1 MKILTVAAVPPN
13 PNSGASGT
21 VVKINE
27 GLRSLGHEVDE
38 IWDDELTHRIKHGN
52 LYSLLEQPRAYRKA
66 IQRKLAQSH
75 YDVIDINQ
83 PQGWLAAKFL
93 RDSNFSG
100 VVVNR
105 SHGVELLVNEV
116 VPAWHKRLGIPESK
130 FPRSLLTP
138 ILRRK
143 LESQWPAAAEYS
155 DGIIVSSEI
164 DRDYLVKRLGLAED
178 SVAAIQQGIP
188 DNILETTPAPM
199 TNYRIKRLLYVGQF
213 SFIKGPHLLAE
224 IFTTVLKRHPDVHAT
239 WVTAEDAHA
248 TIRELV
254 SSDVHDRLNLVPWM
268 AQDELIQTY
277 QSHGVFV
284 FPSFFEGFGKA
295 PFEAMAAGVCAVC
308 SDAGGMRDIIEHGR
322 SGFLCAVGDTEAFVD
337 RIEELL
343 ANDSLAE
350 EMSAQSRKAVEH
362 LTWNRCAGETAEFY
376 EQLLDRKQSRNKLQE
391 AAIS

>member
-52 LYSLLEQPRAYRKA
+52 LYSLLEQPRTYRTA
-66 IQRKLAQSH
+66 IQRRLENSQ

-93 RDSNFSG
+93 RQRNFSG
-100 VVVNR
+100 AIVNR
-105 SHGVELLVNEV
+105 SHGVELLVNAV
-116 VPAWHKRLGIPESK
+116 VPKWHKTLGVAEST

-138 ILRRK
+138 VLRK
-143 LESQWPAAAEYS
+143 FLESQWPAAATYS
-155 DGIIVSSEI
+155 DGIIVSSEL
-164 DRDYLVKRLGLAED
+164 DRNYLIQKLKLED
-178 SVAAIQQGIP
+178 DKVVAIQQGIP

-199 TNYRIKRLLYVGQF
+199 TGGRIKRLLYVGQF
-213 SFIKGPHLLAE
+213 SFIKGPHLLAQ
-224 IFTTVLKRHPDVHAT
+224 IFTDVLRAHPETEVT

-254 SSDVHDRLNLVPWM
+254 DTEVHNRLNLVSWM
-268 AQDELIQTY
+268 PQDELIQTY
-277 QSHGVFV
+277 QSHGIFV

-308 SDAGGMRDIIEHGR
+308 SDAGGMRDIIDDEK
-322 SGFLCAVGDTEAFVD
+322 SGYLCAVGDTQTFVN
-337 RIEELL
+337 RIERLL
-343 ANDSLAE
+343 SDITEAK
-350 EMSAQSRKAVEH
+350 EMSVRSRKAVEH
-362 LTWNRCAGETAEFY
+362 LTWNRCAAETAEFY
-376 EQLLDRKQSRNKLQE
+376 HAILDRKQSAHRVVAN
-391 AAIS
+391 SVT